1 MPNELGI
8 KQESFLVECR
18 SLAGSSGSPVFV
30 QWSIHDR
37 LLPNGV
43 PMFQKEG
50 GPWLLGIVWGHLI
63 LVDPDFEYVRDNQGE
78 ILPEKLKVRVNTG
91 IMQVVPAW
99 KIREILD
106 LPELQE
112 KRRLEEVEL
121 VKQKAELLATLDA
134 HNFPKELRRQIFPHL
149 ETENS

>member
-1 MPNELGI
+1 
-8 KQESFLVECR
+8 
-18 SLAGSSGSPVFV
+18 
-30 QWSIHDR
+30 
-37 LLPNGV
+37 
-43 PMFQKEG
+43 MFQKEG